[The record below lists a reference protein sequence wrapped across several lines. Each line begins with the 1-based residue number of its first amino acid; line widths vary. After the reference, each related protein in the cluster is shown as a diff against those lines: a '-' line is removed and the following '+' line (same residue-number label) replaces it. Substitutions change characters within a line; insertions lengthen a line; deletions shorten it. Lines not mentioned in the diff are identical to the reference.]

1 MSLDQSAER
10 QVRDGL
16 LSTRFEAKRLE
27 KITGGSVN
35 WVFLATLA
43 KPLDDGT
50 TQVLVKHGEKRMASK
65 PDFEL
70 PLFRCDIEAESL
82 RVLSGEPLGG
92 ASKILVRTPK
102 LLGLHRHEDHTDEIQ
117 EFLPNGIDMK
127 QYFLKHFSGDPTP
140 VQHTQARELGR
151 AVGRWYAGFIAWS
164 SARGRDDKHY
174 AVVAQSAFGQEIKHM
189 VNFAWLKD
197 RVEEFP
203 GVLGGIADV
212 LAEVEQMHVR
222 ERRDED
228 GRYQIIHGD
237 FWTGNIIL
245 PDAPLDANADVP
257 VFVVD
262 WESSQLGLPS
272 SDFGQML
279 AEMYALWLYKGIEL
293 AQSLIDGFV
302 EAYRE
307 DGGRIDDDFSFRSLI
322 QVGAHI
328 ICTTTTFPGWGTR
341 EKVEEVAGVGKDII
355 VHAWERD
362 RAWFEE
368 GDLRVLFT

>member
-10 QVRDGL
+10 QVHDGL
-16 LSTRFEAKRLE
+16 LGTRFEAKRLE

-43 KPLDDGT
+43 KPLGDGT

-65 PDFEL
+65 PEFEL

-82 RVLSGEPLGG
+82 RVLSGEPLGS
-92 ASKILVRTPK
+92 ASRILVRTPR

-127 QYFLKHFSGDPTP
+127 QYFLKHFFGDLTP
-140 VQHTQARELGR
+140 VQHTQAGELGR
-151 AVGRWYAGFIAWS
+151 AAGRWYAGFVAWS
-164 SARGRDDKHY
+164 SARGRDDNHY
-174 AVVAQSAFGQEIKHM
+174 VVVAQSAFGQEVKHM
-189 VNFAWLKD
+189 VNFVWLKD

-203 GVLGGIADV
+203 GVLGGVADV

-228 GRYQIIHGD
+228 RRYQIIHGD

-245 PDAPLDANADVP
+245 PDAPLDARADVP

-279 AEMYALWLYKGIEL
+279 AEMYALWLYKGIEAAL
-293 AQSLIDGFV
+293 SLINGFV

-307 DGGRIDDDFSFRSLI
+307 GGGRIDDDFAFRSLI

-328 ICTTTTFPGWGTR
+328 VCTTTTFPGWGTR
-341 EKVEEVAGVGKDII
+341 EKVEEVAGVGRDII
-355 VHAWERD
+355 VHAWKRD
-362 RAWFEE
+362 RAWFDE
-368 GDLRVLFT
+368 GDLRALFK